1 MTTRDR
7 CPACLSQDVALARAG
22 VWGACD
28 LVGCRTCRTEFL
40 APQPSDE
47 RLGQIY
53 GADYYTPWS
62 AEAADTVD
70 AMKRLTFAPM
80 LDACEPA
87 PGRSVLDL
95 GCATGSFLAEA
106 ARRGATTYG
115 IDLNPEAIAM
125 ARERVPAAHLHVG
138 VVADRPFP
146 DVLLD
151 AVVMIDFIEHVRD
164 PEAELSVVHEITRP
178 GSKLVIS
185 TPRVDSSM
193 RSASGRHWPQY
204 REEHLTYFSAWW
216 SRGLAVPHWVLS
228 RRCRT
233 DAQGD
238 HPRLRV
244 RPSRRVSSAGAVG
257 CDVSRLPDTARP
269 APPHA
274 PGRNG
279 RDDGGRE
286 SATPTDS
293 WRLARQTAEPEP
305 EARPHPGRRVTEESH
320 LLAAT
325 KRPRVVLHRQ
335 LEGLVAEAH
344 ELRRRAP
351 SRSRSGRRRSRR
363 RRCTRCGTPCTS

>member
-125 ARERVPAAHLHVG
+125 ARERVPAAHLHAG

-185 TPRVDSSM
+185 TPRVDSLM

-204 REEHLTYFSAWW
+204 REEHLTYFS
-216 SRGLAVPHWVLS
+216 RGGLGALLCRTGFSVVDVAPTRKAITLAYAYGQAVAYPVPVLS
-228 RRCRT
+228 GATSVAYRT
-233 DAQGD
+233 LPALR
-238 HPRLRV
+238 HRTLRV
-244 RPSRRVSSAGAVG
+244 GMGEMTVVAV
-257 CDVSRLPDTARP
+257 
-269 APPHA
+269 
-274 PGRNG
+274 
-279 RDDGGRE
+279 RDAD
-286 SATPTDS
+286 
-293 WRLARQTAEPEP
+293 
-305 EARPHPGRRVTEESH
+305 
-320 LLAAT
+320 
-325 KRPRVVLHRQ
+325 
-335 LEGLVAEAH
+335 
-344 ELRRRAP
+344 
-351 SRSRSGRRRSRR
+351 
-363 RRCTRCGTPCTS
+363 

>member
-125 ARERVPAAHLHVG
+125 ARERVPAAHLHAG

-178 GSKLVIS
+178 GRSW
-185 TPRVDSSM
+185 SS
-193 RSASGRHWPQY
+193 P
-204 REEHLTYFSAWW
+204 
-216 SRGLAVPHWVLS
+216 
-228 RRCRT
+228 
-233 DAQGD
+233 
-238 HPRLRV
+238 
-244 RPSRRVSSAGAVG
+244 
-257 CDVSRLPDTARP
+257 
-269 APPHA
+269 
-274 PGRNG
+274 
-279 RDDGGRE
+279 
-286 SATPTDS
+286 
-293 WRLARQTAEPEP
+293 
-305 EARPHPGRRVTEESH
+305 
-320 LLAAT
+320 
-325 KRPRVVLHRQ
+325 
-335 LEGLVAEAH
+335 
-344 ELRRRAP
+344 RRASIP
-351 SRSRSGRRRSRR
+351 
-363 RRCTRCGTPCTS
+363 